1 MNPTNVELHIEELV
15 LHGFAP
21 GDSHPI
27 ASAMEAEL
35 ERLFAVSG
43 VPPSLARGG
52 DLAELYGGPFAALPD
67 TGANAV
73 GTSVARA
80 VYQGFTQ

>member
-21 GDSHPI
+21 EDSHPI
-27 ASAMEAEL
+27 AEAMEAEL

-52 DLAELYGGPFAALPD
+52 DLAELYGGPFAAMPD

-73 GTSVARA
+73 GTAVARA
-80 VYQGFTQ
+80 VYEGFAQ